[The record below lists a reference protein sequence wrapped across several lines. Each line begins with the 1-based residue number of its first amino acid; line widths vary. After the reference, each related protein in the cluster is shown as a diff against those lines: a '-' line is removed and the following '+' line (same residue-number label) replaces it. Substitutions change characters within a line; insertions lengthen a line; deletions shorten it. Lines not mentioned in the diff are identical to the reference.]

1 MKQNSLR
8 VLEDYELDHV
18 SGGFDGDADFYA
30 DPFVV
35 PDGFTM
41 ENISGAILQ
50 QDHATGE
57 WTVEL
62 VFESD
67 FTEAGYAS
75 SDPADGGGGGRYYE
89 IMPAGQSSWDS
100 DPGALMAG
108 GQRTTQTTKVTTT
121 KTTGFNAQVTIN
133 IPFLGSITLGGERS
147 TTTTTETTTTSQ
159 GRITSQGKVG
169 RLPSK

>member
-1 MKQNSLR
+1 MR

-18 SGGFDGDADFYA
+18 SGGLDGEADFYA
-30 DPFVV
+30 EPFAV
-35 PDGFTM
+35 PAGFTM

-50 QDHATGE
+50 QDLATGE

-75 SDPADGGGGGRYYE
+75 SDGGGGGGIYVDEPIY
-89 IMPAGQSSWDS
+89 QLS
-100 DPGALMAG
+100 PGLDLGAFGAG
-108 GQRTTQTTKVTTT
+108 GGGDKATTSTKVTTT
-121 KTTGFNAQVTIN
+121 RTTSFNAQITIN
-133 IPFLGSITLGGERS
+133 IPFFGQITLGGERS
-147 TTTTTETTTTSQ
+147 TVRTEETSTTSQ
-159 GRITSQGKVG
+159 GRVTSQGKVG

>member
-1 MKQNSLR
+1 LR

-18 SGGFDGDADFYA
+18 SGGLDGETEFYA
-30 DPFVV
+30 EPFNV

-50 QDHATGE
+50 QDLATGE

-75 SDPADGGGGGRYYE
+75 GDGGSGGGGFYVDEPIGQGSSDFGPDVA
-89 IMPAGQSSWDS
+89 MAPAER
-100 DPGALMAG
+100 
-108 GQRTTQTTKVTTT
+108 RTESTKVTKT
-121 KTTGFNAQVTIN
+121 KTGPSATIVINFFGLATFTFSTG
-133 IPFLGSITLGGERS
+133 G
-147 TTTTTETTTTSQ
+147 TTTTTETTTTSA
-159 GRITSQGKVG
+159 GRITSQGKTG
-169 RLPSK
+169 RLPSR